1 MLFLLKRT
9 WYGASAGLV
18 VLTLLGLLLRLVAP
32 NPLPLEVTLDDCAW
46 GVVAVGY
53 VLVSDVAIHGLLILW
68 KRDEYRKLHRELA
81 GLFRGQTFL
90 AIVLGSLM
98 AGLGEELVFRS
109 LDPRP
114 AYLFGS
120 AVVFGLLHH
129 VSRPLWP
136 FTLWAV
142 WQGVLFAVV
151 MLMFQRIGV
160 TMVAHFLHDLIGFCA
175 FRFVFNRGEIPP
187 AP

>member
-9 WYGASAGLV
+9 WYCALGGLV
-18 VLTLLGLLLRLVAP
+18 ALTLLGLLLRLAAP
-32 NPLPLEVTLDDCAW
+32 NPLPLEMTLDDCAW

-68 KRDEYRKLHRELA
+68 RRDEYRRLHRELA

-98 AGLGEELVFRS
+98 AGAGEELVFRS
-109 LDPRP
+109 LDPGP

-129 VSRPLWP
+129 VGRRLRL

-151 MLMFQRIGV
+151 MLIAQRIGV
-160 TMVAHFLHDLIGFCA
+160 TMAAHFLHDLVGFCA
-175 FRFVFNRGEIPP
+175 FRFVYNRGEVPP